1 MDKTS
6 SNNLL
11 RNENNSSKTCDVT
24 RGTEKGQNAQIRFG
38 ENRRCQKA
46 ISLYISQLATGKAPT
61 WNATNVNCPLYQLPS
76 TYKVFTFQEFPRFNE
91 MLLGYL
97 ACDFVRGR
105 WYAMSFESS
114 IRYELYHNKAYLQ
127 FWSNHSSVFLVKPD
141 YLLQRNG
148 TEIDW
153 LTSLLTFRIRL
164 LGCDEAEYLVNVDA
178 EWNKQLWMLLH
189 YRLRR
194 EDHIH
199 YTSLIANTTLDRWT
213 TATFAVIPSTD
224 TQELCIQIS
233 WEASGNTLS
242 QCVSFEL
249 ESVCFEQNAA
259 KLSRAPLRNVSLA
272 IMLSLLYFIVGV
284 PHFCAENLPPYYVH
298 PFIAPVK

>member
-1 MDKTS
+1 FQGY
-6 SNNLL
+6 NNEYRISPDLGYY
-11 RNENNSSKTCDVT
+11 V
-24 RGTEKGQNAQIRFG
+24 G
-38 ENRRCQKA
+38 CQKA

-76 TYKVFTFQEFPRFNE
+76 TYK
-91 MLLGYL
+91 GYL

-284 PHFCAENLPPYYVH
+284 VSNNFSAFFVYLCRCVYE
-298 PFIAPVK
+298 